1 MYFDD
6 EPISD
11 KEKQGYSNEDDQV
24 PKGDDGFNDL
34 LHSSTHLEND
44 ENAQLGNEEDQFSKG
59 LSSQKSLTLNPDNKN
74 LRTENGKIVVR
85 YNRYGVHVGPE
96 ATALSTFLRVLAR
109 VSVPIIFKDWRL
121 VPDNY
126 KEALWSFVQV

>member
-85 YNRYGVHVGPE
+85 YNKYGVP
-96 ATALSTFLRVLAR
+96 VL
-109 VSVPIIFKDWRL
+109 IIFKDWRL
-121 VPDNY
+121 VPDKY